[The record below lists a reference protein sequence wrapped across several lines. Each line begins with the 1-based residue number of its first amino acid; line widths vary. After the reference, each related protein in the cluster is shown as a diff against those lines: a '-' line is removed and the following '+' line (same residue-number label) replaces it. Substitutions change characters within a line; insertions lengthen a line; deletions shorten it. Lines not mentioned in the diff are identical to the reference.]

1 MRRIQRIQP
10 SPHVQGRYL
19 VFFEDETLLKVTE
32 EEMLRF
38 SLYAGLTLEEEA
50 YTELTRC
57 ASRSQALSAA
67 ARIIGTRALSK
78 GELVDKLTQKKHSQA
93 DAQAAADYL
102 EEIGALNDG
111 QYAKILAR
119 HYAGRGYGVRKIQ
132 SELYRRKVP
141 REHWAEALAEVE
153 TPEDVLDR
161 LIEKK
166 LRNKVVDRKELG
178 KVSAFLARRG
188 FSWNEIQEG
197 LSRYTDAQDEFE
209 PYP

>member
-19 VFFEDETLLKVTE
+19 VFFEDEKLLKVTE
-32 EEMLRF
+32 DEMIRF
-38 SLYAGLTLEEEA
+38 SLYAGLTLEEDTYA
-50 YTELTRC
+50 ELTRC
-57 ASRSQALSAA
+57 ASRSQAMSAA
-67 ARIIGTRALSK
+67 ARIIGSRALSK
-78 GELVDKLTQKKHSQA
+78 GELVDKLTQKGHSR
-93 DAQAAADYL
+93 DNAQAAADYM
-102 EEIGALNDG
+102 EDIGAVNDG
-111 QYAKILAR
+111 
-119 HYAGRGYGVRKIQ
+119 HYAGRGYGGRKIQ

-141 REHWAEALAEVE
+141 REHWAEALAEAE

-166 LRNKVVDRKELG
+166 LRGKVPDRKELG

>member
-1 MRRIQRIQP
+1 M
-10 SPHVQGRYL
+10 
-19 VFFEDETLLKVTE
+19 
-32 EEMLRF
+32 
-38 SLYAGLTLEEEA
+38 
-50 YTELTRC
+50 
-57 ASRSQALSAA
+57 SAA
-67 ARIIGTRALSK
+67 ARIIGSRALSK
-78 GELVDKLTQKKHSQA
+78 GELVDKLTQKGHSREN
-93 DAQAAADYL
+93 AQAAADYM

-119 HYAGRGYGVRKIQ
+119 HYAGRGYGTRKIQ

-141 REHWAEALAEVE
+141 RTYWEDALSEVE

-166 LRNKVVDRKELG
+166 LRNKVPDRKELG

-188 FSWNEIQEG
+188 FSWSEIQEG